1 MKMRIP
7 HACLALMAFFC
18 SGQALAVSE
27 ADLLRPEEAFRYQV
41 SAEDHDLTL
50 ALNIAANISENEH
63 PVAIFTLEMSREE
76 VVQRLLSSMA
86 SVDSQKLRTGK
97 LGPELWQK
105 VVRETSR
112 LYKMPLFVDDSPDLT
127 VTAIR
132 AKCRRLKR
140 KHGLGLV
147 VVDYL
152 QLMQGGS
159 SSESRQQEIAD
170 ISRSLK
176 NLARE
181 LHVPVIAVS
190 QLNRALEQRENK
202 RPRLG
207 DLRESGAIEQDAD
220 IVMFIYRNEYYNP
233 AGDQLG
239 AAEINVAKHRAGAV
253 GTVMM
258 NFAAEFTRFRNFTS
272 ADPM

>member
-1 MKMRIP
+1 M
-7 HACLALMAFFC
+7 
-18 SGQALAVSE
+18 
-27 ADLLRPEEAFRYQV
+27 
-41 SAEDHDLTL
+41 
-50 ALNIAANISENEH
+50 
-63 PVAIFTLEMSREE
+63 
-76 VVQRLLSSMA
+76 
-86 SVDSQKLRTGK
+86 
-97 LGPELWQK
+97 
-105 VVRETSR
+105 
-112 LYKMPLFVDDSPDLT
+112 
-127 VTAIR
+127 TAIR

-140 KHGLGLV
+140 KQGLGLV

-220 IVMFIYRNEYYNP
+220 IVMFIYRDEYYNP
-233 AGDQLG
+233 GSDQLG
-239 AAEINVAKHRAGAV
+239 AAEINVAKHRAGAT
-253 GTVMM
+253 GNVMM
-258 NFAAEFTRFRNFTS
+258 NFAAEFTRFRNYTS